1 MAPAFERD
9 VVDAAAREKEVNL
22 TTYGRKTGKPV
33 RVTIWISTDG
43 EHLYVRSGRG
53 MTRDWPQNLVARG
66 EAILELGG
74 RKIKVKPRRV
84 TDPPEARAP
93 SHLLAHQPASPLH
106 PPN

>member
-43 EHLYVRSGRG
+43 QHLYVRSGRG

-74 RKIKVKPRRV
+74 RKIKVKPRRG
-84 TDPPEARAP
+84 TNPSGAAPTPWHLARKYGT
-93 SHLLAHQPASPLH
+93 PAKP
-106 PPN
+106 

>member
-1 MAPAFERD
+1 MAPAFERA
-9 VVDAAAREKEVNL
+9 VVDAATTQKEVNL

-66 EAILELGG
+66 EAILQLGG
-74 RKIKVKPRRV
+74 RKIKVKPRRA
-84 TDPPEARAP
+84 TDPPQARATPALPANKYGHPTQP
-93 SHLLAHQPASPLH
+93 S
-106 PPN
+106 

>member
-9 VVDAAAREKEVNL
+9 VVDAAATQKEANL

-66 EAILELGG
+66 EGILELGG
-74 RKIKVKPRRV
+74 RKIKVKPPRV
-84 TDPPEARAP
+84 TDRAEGRAPPEA
-93 SHLLAHQPASPLH
+93 QGKKDGSPVH
-106 PPN
+106 P